1 MRYVGR
7 VVGPRRFP
15 KPIINLPASNVL
27 PGGKMDGLRCTS
39 IARCLYFAALT
50 FATPFQPLR
59 AQSAAPDSQSQIT
72 GTPIPLTHPNSNPN
86 PLAGNAAAQRTVTAT
101 KRWLAGTM
109 STPGMSAQLREISR
123 ANVKGKLEVQY
134 HIFVTGAPKDP
145 TYTLVD
151 WPPNHPD
158 PAPSIAGLSIME
170 GGLVVCAGRATDQCS
185 HPDRPERK
193 DVPVKLVFYPL
204 DGEIYRLALVSQD
217 QKAKIFFVV
226 IPAPIQAT
234 DNGCTLE
241 VVSLRLK
248 NELVLIRAKGFQP
261 NEAVGFESTSYEQ
274 THTLSDQADAN
285 GEYQL
290 PMQPFVAGKSG
301 GATEIKLAG
310 AKCALA
316 LKFQWGN

>member
-1 MRYVGR
+1 MV
-7 VVGPRRFP
+7 
-15 KPIINLPASNVL
+15 A
-27 PGGKMDGLRCTS
+27 LRWTS
-39 IARCLYFAALT
+39 IAGCLYFAVLS
-50 FATPFQPLR
+50 FAVPFQPVK
-59 AQSAAPDSQSQIT
+59 AQSAVPDSQSQTT
-72 GTPIPLTHPNSNPN
+72 GTPIPLTQPNSNPD

-134 HIFVTGAPKDP
+134 HIFVIGAPKDQN
-145 TYTLVD
+145 YTLVD
-151 WPPNHPD
+151 WPPNYPD
-158 PAPSIAGLSIME
+158 PSTSIAGLSILE
-170 GGLVVCAGRATDQCS
+170 GGLVVCAGKATDQCS
-185 HPDRPERK
+185 HPDKPGK
-193 DVPVKLVFYPL
+193 TDAPVKLVFYPL

-217 QKAKIFFVV
+217 QKVKIFFAVV
-226 IPAPIQAT
+226 PAPVQAT

-241 VVSLRLK
+241 VVSLRLR
-248 NELVLIRAKGFQP
+248 NELVLIRSKGFQP
-261 NEAVGFESTSYEQ
+261 HESVGFESISYEQ

-285 GEYQL
+285 GEYQV

-310 AKCALA
+310 AKCAPV

>member
-1 MRYVGR
+1 
-7 VVGPRRFP
+7 
-15 KPIINLPASNVL
+15 
-27 PGGKMDGLRCTS
+27 MDGLRWTS
-39 IARCLYFAALT
+39 IAGCLYFAALT
-50 FATPFQPLR
+50 LATPFQPVR
-59 AQSAAPDSQSQIT
+59 AQSAAPDSQSHST
-72 GTPIPLTHPNSNPN
+72 ATASPATPPNSNPD

-123 ANVKGKLEVQY
+123 ANVKGELEVQY

-151 WPPNHPD
+151 WPPNYPD
-158 PAPSIAGLSIME
+158 PAPSIAGLSILE
-170 GGLVVCAGRATDQCS
+170 DGLVVCAGRATDQCS
-185 HPDRPERK
+185 HPDKPGK
-193 DVPVKLVFYPL
+193 TDAPVKLVFYPL

-217 QKAKIFFVV
+217 QKVKVFFAVV
-226 IPAPIQAT
+226 PAPIQAT

-248 NELVLIRAKGFQP
+248 NQLVLIRGEGFQS
-261 NEAVGFESTSYEQ
+261 NESVEFESTFYEQ
-274 THTLSDQADAN
+274 THTLTDQVDPN
-285 GEYQL
+285 GEFQL

-301 GATEIKLAG
+301 GTTEIKLRG
-310 AKCALA
+310 AKCAPV

>member
-1 MRYVGR
+1 M
-7 VVGPRRFP
+7 
-15 KPIINLPASNVL
+15 LH
-27 PGGKMDGLRCTS
+27 GLRWTS
-39 IARCLYFAALT
+39 IAAYLYFATLT
-50 FATPFQPLR
+50 LGVPFLQR
-59 AQSAAPDSQSQIT
+59 NSQSVSDSQFQST
-72 GTPIPLTHPNSNPN
+72 GTLTPLTQQNSSPD

-123 ANVKGKLEVQY
+123 GQVNGKLEVQY
-134 HIFVTGAPKDP
+134 HIFVTGAPKDQN
-145 TYTLVD
+145 YTLVD

-158 PAPSIAGLSIME
+158 PAPSIAGLSILDD
-170 GGLVVCAGRATDQCS
+170 GLVVCAGRATDQCS
-185 HPDRPERK
+185 HPNKPEKK
-193 DVPVKLVFYPL
+193 DAPLKLVFYPL

-217 QKAKIFFVV
+217 QNAKIFFAV

-248 NELVLIRAKGFQP
+248 NELVLIRGKGFQP
-261 NEAVGFESTSYEQ
+261 NESVGFESTSYEQ
-274 THTLSDQADAN
+274 THTLTEQVDTN

-290 PMQPFVAGKSG
+290 PMQPFLAGKSG
-301 GATEIKLAG
+301 GTTEIKLSG
-310 AKCALA
+310 AKCAPV

>member
-1 MRYVGR
+1 M
-7 VVGPRRFP
+7 
-15 KPIINLPASNVL
+15 LH
-27 PGGKMDGLRCTS
+27 GLRWTS
-39 IARCLYFAALT
+39 IAAYLYFATLT
-50 FATPFQPLR
+50 LGVPFLQR
-59 AQSAAPDSQSQIT
+59 NSQSVSDSQFQST
-72 GTPIPLTHPNSNPN
+72 GTLTPLTQQNSSPD

-123 ANVKGKLEVQY
+123 GQVNGKLEVQY
-134 HIFVTGAPKDP
+134 HIFVTGAPKDQN
-145 TYTLVD
+145 YTLVD

-158 PAPSIAGLSIME
+158 PAPSIAGLSILDD
-170 GGLVVCAGRATDQCS
+170 GLVVCAGRATDQCS
-185 HPDRPERK
+185 HPNKPEKK
-193 DVPVKLVFYPL
+193 DAPLKLVFYPL

-217 QKAKIFFVV
+217 QNAKIFFAV

-248 NELVLIRAKGFQP
+248 NELVLIHGKGFQP
-261 NEAVGFESTSYEQ
+261 NESVGFESTSYEQ
-274 THTLSDQADAN
+274 THTLTEQVDTN

-290 PMQPFVAGKSG
+290 PMQPFLAGKSG
-301 GATEIKLAG
+301 GTTEIKLSG
-310 AKCALA
+310 AKCAPV